1 MVSASRIVSVPGMAV
16 AGCWTRLALTTI
28 SSITPSPAS
37 VADWAAA
44 HPGLAAAAA
53 ARTMYTRRR
62 GRSVAELIGIP
73 LAVWLD
79 ANANTSYYAITCQL
93 RLVRISRT
101 GDATKGQ
108 PGCW

>member
-28 SSITPSPAS
+28 FSITPSPAS
-37 VADWAAA
+37 VADGAAA
-44 HPGLAAAAA
+44 HPGLAAAA

-62 GRSVAELIGIP
+62 GRAVVELIGIP

-79 ANANTSYYAITCQL
+79 ANANTSYYAIPCQL
-93 RLVRISRT
+93 RLVRSSRT
-101 GDATKGQ
+101 GDVTKGH